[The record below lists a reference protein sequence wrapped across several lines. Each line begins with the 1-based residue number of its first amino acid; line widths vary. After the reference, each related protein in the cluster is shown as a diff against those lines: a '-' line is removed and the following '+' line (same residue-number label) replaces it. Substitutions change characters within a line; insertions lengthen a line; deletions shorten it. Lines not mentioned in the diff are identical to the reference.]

1 MSSSTSRQVIA
12 GLQHTPLLSI
22 SEMRATLDAD
32 RAAHGIWWLIDSQAL
47 PAVPTTVHPIEPF
60 GLIYIGI
67 APGRAS
73 SKLVLRA
80 RFGDHGKDAGR
91 STLRRALASLLYQQ
105 EGWRLQWTDRPLLAD
120 VDNDALTAW
129 MDANL
134 RVQWVHVPEPW
145 DIEAEIVRLMRPPLV
160 WLPLNRTHN
169 QEHPFYK
176 EVGEAR
182 ERFRAAALA
191 TVEPPS

>member
-1 MSSSTSRQVIA
+1 MSFPTSRQVIA
-12 GLQHTPLLSI
+12 GLQRTPLLSI

-32 RAAHGIWWLIDSQAL
+32 RAARGIYAWWLIDSQAL
-47 PAVPTTVHPIEPF
+47 PAVPTTAHPIEPF

-73 SKLVLRA
+73 SKRVLRA

-105 EGWRLQWTDRPLLAD
+105 EGWRLQWSDRPLLTNA
-120 VDNDALTAW
+120 DNDALTAW

-134 RVQWVHVPEPW
+134 RVQWVRVPEPW
-145 DIEAEIVRLMRPPLV
+145 VIEAEIVGRMRP
-160 WLPLNRTHN
+160 PLNRTHN
-169 QEHPFYK
+169 HAHRFYK

-182 ERFRAAALA
+182 ERFKVAALA
-191 TVEPPS
+191 TAEPPS

>member
-1 MSSSTSRQVIA
+1 
-12 GLQHTPLLSI
+12 
-22 SEMRATLDAD
+22 MRATLDAD
-32 RAAHGIWWLIDSQAL
+32 RAAHGVYAWWLIDSQAL
-47 PAVPTTVHPIEPF
+47 PAVPTTAHPVEPF

-73 SKLVLRA
+73 SKRVLRA

-145 DIEAEIVRLMRPPLV
+145 DIEAEIVRLMRPPL
-160 WLPLNRTHN
+160 NRTHN

-182 ERFRAAALA
+182 ERFRTAALA
-191 TVEPPS
+191 AAEPPS

>member
-1 MSSSTSRQVIA
+1 MSFSTSRQVIA
-12 GLQHTPLLSI
+12 GLQPTPLLSI

-32 RAAHGIWWLIDSQAL
+32 RAARGIYAWWLIDSQAL
-47 PAVPTTVHPIEPF
+47 PAVPTTAHPIEPF

-73 SKLVLRA
+73 SKRVLRA

-129 MDANL
+129 MDINL

-145 DIEAEIVRLMRPPLV
+145 DIEAEIVRLMRPPL
-160 WLPLNRTHN
+160 NRTHN

-176 EVGEAR
+176 KVGEAR

>member
-1 MSSSTSRQVIA
+1 MPSQMTGPVVA
-12 GLQHTPLLSI
+12 GLQRTPLLSI
-22 SEMRATLDAD
+22 SEMRGALDAD
-32 RAAHGIWWLIDSQAL
+32 RTAHGVYAWWLINSRAL
-47 PAVPTTVHPIEPF
+47 PAVPTAAHPVEPF
-60 GLIYIGI
+60 GLIYVGIG
-67 APGRAS
+67 PGRAS
-73 SKLVLRA
+73 SKRVLRT

-91 STLRRALASLLYQQ
+91 STLRRALASLLYQR

-120 VDNDALTAW
+120 ADNDALTAW

-134 RVQWVHVPEPW
+134 RVQWVRVSEPW
-145 DIEAEIVRLMRPPLV
+145 DIEAEIVRQMRP
-160 WLPLNRTHN
+160 PLNRTHHR
-169 QEHPFYK
+169 EHPFYK